1 VNEAKSNESEREAL
15 VRWRSDTPGCG
26 IRVHLNNA
34 GASLMPAVVKDAI
47 TAHLGREAIEGGYEA
62 FDAEAPAL
70 AAAYTA
76 VADVIG
82 AAARNIAVVRSAT
95 DAFALALSAF
105 DFAPGDVILTSSDDY
120 ISNQLMYLS
129 LAARR
134 GVRVV
139 RAPDAPMGGVDLRA
153 MEELIDRE
161 RPKLVALTWI
171 PTNSGLVQPAAA
183 VGALCRA
190 AGVPYLLDACQAVG
204 QLSVD
209 VRELQCD
216 YLASTA
222 RKFLRGPRGIGF
234 LYVSDAALA
243 RGDYPLLV
251 DMRGAEWTAPRRPSR
266 SSRTPA
272 ASRRGNRRV
281 RWCSD
286 SVLRRSTRVAQDAAL
301 VTRRAHTLAAQA
313 RTRFTSIRGVR
324 GLDRGEQLCA
334 IATFT
339 VEGRIARDLVLA
351 LRERGINTSSQ
362 SRGDAV
368 IDLTRKGADTLLRD
382 LTALLQ
388 YGGRDRD
395 GRSGAG
401 EAAGVG
407 FSVAIHRTQP
417 RREQRRGDQQH
428 PRDEA
433 QQPRDPQV

>member
-1 VNEAKSNESEREAL
+1 MNEAKSNESEREAL

-62 FDAEAPAL
+62 FDAQAPAL

-82 AAARNIAVVRSAT
+82 VAARNIAVVRSAT

-251 DMRGAEWTAPRRPSR
+251 DMRGAEWTGPDEFALVEDARRFETWE
-266 SSRTPA
+266 SSSALVLGLGA
-272 ASRRGNRRV
+272 AAQYA
-281 RWCSD
+281 
-286 SVLRRSTRVAQDAAL
+286 LAQDAAL
-301 VTRRAHTLAAQA
+301 VTHRAHALAAQA

-324 GLDRGEQLCA
+324 GLDRGDQLCA

-339 VEGRIARDLVLA
+339 VEGRVARDLVLA

-368 IDLTRKGADTLLRD
+368 IDLTRKGADTLLRVSPHYFNTED
-382 LTALLQ
+382 EIETAARALEKLL
-388 YGGRDRD
+388 
-395 GRSGAG
+395 A
-401 EAAGVG
+401 
-407 FSVAIHRTQP
+407 
-417 RREQRRGDQQH
+417 
-428 PRDEA
+428 
-433 QQPRDPQV
+433 